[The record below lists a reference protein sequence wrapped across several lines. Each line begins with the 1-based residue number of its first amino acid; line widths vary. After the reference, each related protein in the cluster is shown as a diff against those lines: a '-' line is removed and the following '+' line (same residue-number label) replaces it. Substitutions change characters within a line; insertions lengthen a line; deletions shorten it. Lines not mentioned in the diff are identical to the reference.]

1 MLPRLKLL
9 VFLSL
14 FVIVAGCAVQE
25 PVSIFTSVPAGKT
38 AASTSRFQLID
49 DFNGGVGKTKLGTEW
64 KTSESDGVKI
74 RLLPNREDAV
84 KYGGSLTID
93 YALPPHAT
101 AGFFTPLNG
110 LDVSQAHF
118 IVLLIR
124 KKELNSFPGKA
135 AVSLRDYTGKS
146 IAVDIHKSMKRTWAG
161 PGGEWIEIAIP
172 KTAFQALD
180 FNQLERFEVLL
191 TAPSNEM
198 KGQLVLD
205 EIGFFG
211 REEIVFESEADNLVG
226 FPKEEVNEARR
237 KELLQ
242 IQDDKQF
249 LTEVARDTW
258 HYFENLVDR
267 KTSLVV
273 DHIRV
278 GETPGVGSYV
288 SPTNLALYWLAN
300 VAAYDLS
307 LISKEQAIKNI
318 KSSLDSFEQLSRWGR
333 GFYYNYYHTRSFRVT
348 RKYVSVVDNGWLA
361 AGLVVIRQAFPEA
374 FDKKASALLK
384 RLDFSEFYDPS
395 NGQLKLGFD
404 ADKDLYSPYHY
415 GLLATEARLAS
426 YIGIGKGD
434 LEKEHWARVY
444 RTLPTEWDWQKQVP
458 QGAEQTLFGTQ
469 VFEGF
474 YTYLGKKFVPSWGGS
489 LFEFLAPTLLL
500 KEQELAPKGLGKNNE
515 IVTDLHIEYALREK
529 KYPVWGIAPCA
540 IRNGKYWIYREYGV
554 PDLGAKGYSDRGV
567 VAPYASFL
575 ALAIRPEAAVRNL
588 REMLSHYPDI
598 YGEYGFY
605 DSVDVLKET
614 VNHQYLALD
623 QAMSFLAI
631 ANDVKNGTIRNRFHS
646 DSIGKNGEAVLKE
659 ETFSI
664 K

>member
-1 MLPRLKLL
+1 MSQPKLL
-9 VFLSL
+9 AFLSL
-14 FVIVAGCAVQE
+14 FVIVAGCAAQE
-25 PVSIFTSVPAGKT
+25 PVSNFTAVPTGKT
-38 AASTSRFQLID
+38 TASSSRFQLID

-64 KTSESDGVKI
+64 KPSESEEVKI
-74 RLLPNREDAV
+74 RLFPNREDAV
-84 KYGGSLTID
+84 KYGGSLTVEYDI
-93 YALPPHAT
+93 PPHVT
-101 AGFFTPLNG
+101 ASFFTPLNG
-110 LDVSQAHF
+110 LDVSQAQS
-118 IVLLIR
+118 IALLIR
-124 KKELNSFPGKA
+124 KKELDSFPGK
-135 AVSLRDYTGKS
+135 VSISLRDYTGKNV
-146 IAVDIHKSMKRTWAG
+146 AVEIRKPMKRIWTG

-172 KTAFQALD
+172 RTAYQSLD

-191 TAPSNEM
+191 TAVDKET

-211 REEIVFESEADNLVG
+211 QEEIVFKSDADNLVG
-226 FPKEEVNEARR
+226 FPNEEVSEERR

-242 IQDDKQF
+242 IRDDKQF

-267 KTSLVV
+267 KTGLVV

-288 SPTNLALYWLAN
+288 SPTNLALYWLSN

-307 LISKEQAIKNI
+307 LISKEQAIQNI
-318 KSSLDSFEQLSRWGR
+318 ESSLNSFEKLSRWGR

-374 FDKKASALLK
+374 FGKKATELLK
-384 RLDFSEFYDPS
+384 KLDFSEFYDPS

-404 ADKDLYSPYHY
+404 ADKDLYSAYHY

-426 YIGIGKGD
+426 YIAIGKGD
-434 LEKEHWARVY
+434 LEKEHWAKIY

-458 QGAEQTLFGTQ
+458 QGTEQTLFGTQ

-474 YTYLGKKFVPSWGGS
+474 YTYLEKKFVPSWGGS
-489 LFEFLAPTLLL
+489 LFEFLSPTLLL
-500 KEQELAPKGLGKNNE
+500 KEQELAPKGFGKNNE

-540 IRNGKYWIYREYGV
+540 VRNGKYWIYREFGI

-567 VAPYASFL
+567 IAPYASFL
-575 ALAIRPEAAVRNL
+575 ALATRPEAVVQNL
-588 REMLSHYPDI
+588 REMLTHYPDI
-598 YGEYGFY
+598 YGAYGFY

-614 VNHQYLALD
+614 VNHQYLILD

-631 ANDVKNGTIRNRFHS
+631 ANYVKDGTIRNRFHS
-646 DSIGKNGEAVLKE
+646 DPIGKNGEVLLKE